1 MIATKLGA
9 NIIGNVIPIATAS
22 TSLYKAPNE
31 NMLGRKL
38 QIKFNV
44 KGKTEWF
51 KGTVNSYDGLTGK
64 YGFYFPC
71 DKQTVYMLEDD
82 KDIRFV
88 EW

>member
-38 QIKFNV
+38 QLMSMARQNGL
-44 KGKTEWF
+44 KGLLILMMALQEN
-51 KGTVNSYDGLTGK
+51 TV
-64 YGFYFPC
+64 FIF
-71 DKQTVYMLEDD
+71 M
-82 KDIRFV
+82 
-88 EW
+88 

>member
-51 KGTVNSYDGLTGK
+51 KGTVNSYQWRRKHGCSGCWSTPTENVLRNK
-64 YGFYFPC
+64 
-71 DKQTVYMLEDD
+71 
-82 KDIRFV
+82 
-88 EW
+88 